1 MYGKKRKSMA
11 EVLDETGQDK
21 ADVSQTA
28 VKLRKKHQ
36 LLVLLQR
43 HVGHMDSLVETNG
56 GFVCS
61 QC

>member
-1 MYGKKRKSMA
+1 MRQDK
-11 EVLDETGQDK
+11 TGQDK
-21 ADVSQTA
+21 SDVSQTA

-43 HVGHMDSLVETNG
+43 HVGHMDSLVETSG